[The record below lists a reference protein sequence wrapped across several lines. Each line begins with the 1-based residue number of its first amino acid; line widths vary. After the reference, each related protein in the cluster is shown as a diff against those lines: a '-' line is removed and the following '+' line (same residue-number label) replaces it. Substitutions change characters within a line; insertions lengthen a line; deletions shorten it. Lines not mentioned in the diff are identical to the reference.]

1 MLTVLPESTITE
13 CSRQIWNN
21 AFLYKK
27 GIFFIQQLLHQ
38 FVLGQTNNYYNDQIV
53 MQTQF
58 F

>member
-13 CSRQIWNN
+13 CSRQIRNN

-27 GIFFIQQLLHQ
+27 GIFLIQQLHQ